1 MTRWEIHDSLYKLTK
16 EKIMTEPTAKTQAK
30 HARMQAEEW
39 TEAFLIKLY
48 GINRRA
54 DEPIDMDAFEHK
66 IQFSEQ
72 VFSAKLIAAG
82 LDEVAMSL
90 RMIAETVVDSSALHS
105 SASMISES
113 LDEVAKKL
121 GTDEDKEDS
130 SEKEP
135 FKPRIY

>member
-1 MTRWEIHDSLYKLTK
+1 MTRWVIHDSLYKLTK
-16 EKIMTEPTAKTQAK
+16 EKIMTDADTQQRQAG
-30 HARMQAEEW
+30 MQAEGW
-39 TEAFLIKLY
+39 AGAFLYNMRKDNAL
-48 GINRRA
+48 R
-54 DEPIDMDAFEHK
+54 DEPIDMDAFDDK

-90 RMIAETVVDSSALHS
+90 RMIAETVVDESAVS
-105 SASMISES
+105 MVASS
-113 LDEVAKKL
+113 LDGIAEKL

>member
-16 EKIMTEPTAKTQAK
+16 EKIMTDADTQQRQAG
-30 HARMQAEEW
+30 MQAEGW
-39 TEAFLIKLY
+39 AGAFLHNMRKDNAL
-48 GINRRA
+48 R
-54 DEPIDMDAFEHK
+54 DEPIDMDAFDDK

-90 RMIAETVVDSSALHS
+90 RMIAERMVDESAVS
-105 SASMISES
+105 MVASS
-113 LDEVAKKL
+113 LDGIAEKL